1 LVLVLLLGAG
11 PTRADDDG
19 ADEAFR
25 ALKHRVIVSEILI
38 APLADFPSSQAAL
51 AALRK
56 LSRPEIQAR
65 NGFWRF
71 HFVAFMEPSPDTA
84 EVQMV
89 MTDVTEP
96 RHRREVKVFE
106 ADTGKLRGVLVAED
120 EQLVAVSFEG
130 HYRAPAAESEL
141 VYVVQT
147 RTSQDTYT
155 PSQFAGKF
163 KLKNVPAKV
172 SLFGK

>member
-1 LVLVLLLGAG
+1 MHRAICRASLALVLLLHAG
-11 PTRADDDG
+11 PTRADRAADDNG
-19 ADEAFR
+19 VDEAFQ

-38 APLADFPSSQAAL
+38 APLADFPSPEAAVV
-51 AALRK
+51 ALRK
-56 LSRPEIQAR
+56 LSRPEIRAR

-106 ADTGKLRGVLVAED
+106 AETAPGAHELAVNDLVLTEEMGFERGHRFELAVTRGGDDRNGKADVLALGMVTLR
-120 EQLVAVSFEG
+120 
-130 HYRAPAAESEL
+130 
-141 VYVVQT
+141 
-147 RTSQDTYT
+147 
-155 PSQFAGKF
+155 
-163 KLKNVPAKV
+163 
-172 SLFGK
+172 